1 MFFKL
6 MQYSC
11 FVITCRYSTRS
22 NFFWD
27 NLWVIPMYRL
37 LPGVDEGILGEW
49 NEPKIPEYT
58 RVITELRP
66 VTNQILYLIVGSC
79 AFDTHKFVLNDC
91 SRFSLQKFPCRNQF
105 WNYLCISYSISTYFF
120 ISGATSLV
128 FICYS
133 LIYVTIIVNTT
144 HGRGNL
150 SSD

>member
-1 MFFKL
+1 MLTAYHKL
-6 MQYSC
+6 HETLQWYASK
-11 FVITCRYSTRS
+11 VWLI
-22 NFFWD
+22 NK
-27 NLWVIPMYRL
+27 YRL

-66 VTNQILYLIVGSC
+66 VTNQILYLIVGSF
-79 AFDTHKFVLNDC
+79 AFNKYKFVLNDC
-91 SRFSLQKFPCRNQF
+91 LTFTLQKFPSRNRF
-105 WNYLCISYSISTYFF
+105 WKYISISYSISTYFF
-120 ISGATSLV
+120 ISGTTSLV

-144 HGRGNL
+144 RGRGNL